1 MKQKRLE
8 ESDTNK
14 LMQKELQKVKNQ
26 LESIE
31 DRKDD
36 SPEMK

>member
-8 ESDTNK
+8 ESDTKK

-31 DRKDD
+31 DGKDD